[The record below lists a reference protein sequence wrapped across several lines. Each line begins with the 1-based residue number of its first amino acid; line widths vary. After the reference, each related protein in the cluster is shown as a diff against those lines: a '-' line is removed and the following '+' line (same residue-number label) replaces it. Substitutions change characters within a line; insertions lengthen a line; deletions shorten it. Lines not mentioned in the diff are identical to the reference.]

1 MIKIKKLKIAKS
13 FEQIFSKQKLKMLS
27 LKKVKRLSLFQLK
40 ISSSIQT
47 LNLISRTFTLNLEM
61 SEKKSKT
68 NVSQEILAKLY
79 LALDDL
85 TLALATTD
93 DENVRKSEVF
103 QKALEVVKVVKEMR
117 RMQVKTPIE
126 ENEIETKNEDK

>member
-1 MIKIKKLKIAKS
+1 
-13 FEQIFSKQKLKMLS
+13 
-27 LKKVKRLSLFQLK
+27 
-40 ISSSIQT
+40 
-47 LNLISRTFTLNLEM
+47 M
-61 SEKKSKT
+61 SEKKIKT
-68 NVSQEILAKLY
+68 NVQQEILAKLY

-93 DENVRKSEVF
+93 DEHVRKSEVF

-117 RMQVKTPIE
+117 RMQVKTPVE